1 MTSRSSAFSTK
12 VSLIFEVQLKS
23 GALFLRANSL
33 SYELLSGFVT
43 FIFRLQI
50 HMHHYNH
57 IGQILALR
65 F

>member
-23 GALFLRANSL
+23 GALFLRANFL
-33 SYELLSGFVT
+33 SYALLSGFVT
-43 FIFRLQI
+43 FIFQL

-57 IGQILALR
+57 TDQILILG